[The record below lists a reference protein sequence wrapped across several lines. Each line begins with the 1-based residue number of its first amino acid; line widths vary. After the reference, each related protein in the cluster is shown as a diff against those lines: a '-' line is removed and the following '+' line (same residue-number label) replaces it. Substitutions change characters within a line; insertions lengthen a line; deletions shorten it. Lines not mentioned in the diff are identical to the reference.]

1 MSKNPPKPPKPPKEP
16 EIELKPLSRRHQVV
30 LDEYLLTFSQVK
42 AYQKAYPTVTYDSA
56 KSAAARLFA
65 TANFSSHL
73 QSRLD
78 EVRMSADEAVK
89 LLSDMARADIGQFAE
104 AKGNGWIFDM
114 EKAKKSGMT
123 KLIKKIKQKTTVYP
137 IKGLEETELEIEL
150 HDSQAAIDKVLRIH
164 GKYKDNLNLQNFD
177 LSKLTEE
184 QLTRLANGEDIV
196 TVLLT
201 TQGAGTTGTNPSATD
216 G

>member
-1 MSKNPPKPPKPPKEP
+1 MSKKPPKPPKEP
-16 EIELKPLSRRHQVV
+16 EIELKPLSKRHQVV
-30 LDEYLLTFSQVK
+30 LDEYLVSFSKVK
-42 AYQKAYPTVTYDSA
+42 AYQKAFPNSTYDSA
-56 KSAAARLFA
+56 RSASARLFA
-65 TANFSSHL
+65 NVSFSSHL
-73 QSRLD
+73 QSRLA
-78 EVRMSADEAVK
+78 EVHMSADEAVK
-89 LLSDMARADIGQFAE
+89 LLSDMARADIGKFAE

-123 KLIKKIKQKTTVYP
+123 KLIKKIRQKTTVYP
-137 IKGLEETELEIEL
+137 IKGMEETELEIEL
-150 HDSQAAIDKVLRIH
+150 HDSQAALDKVLRIH

-201 TQGAGTTGTNPSATD
+201 TQGAGTTGTHPSATD

>member
-1 MSKNPPKPPKPPKEP
+1 
-16 EIELKPLSRRHQVV
+16 
-30 LDEYLLTFSQVK
+30 
-42 AYQKAYPTVTYDSA
+42 
-56 KSAAARLFA
+56 
-65 TANFSSHL
+65 
-73 QSRLD
+73 
-78 EVRMSADEAVK
+78 MSADEAVK
-89 LLSDMARADIGQFAE
+89 LLSDQARADIGQFAE

-137 IKGLEETELEIEL
+137 IKGMEETELEIEL

-201 TQGAGTTGTNPSATD
+201 TQGTGATGTNPSATD